1 MYHSKLSKP
10 KVSDVKHWDIVMELS
25 NSIANVYT
33 ADIDDFFFKVTG
45 KGVKTKYFYGET
57 AWQDSQRYASDAYFK
72 DLIERDPWATVKEK
86 N

>member
-10 KVSDVKHWDIVMELS
+10 KVSDVRHWDIVTELS
-25 NSIANVYT
+25 NSIASVYT

-45 KGVKTKYFYGET
+45 KGVKTKYFYGEM

-72 DLIERDPWATVKEK
+72 DLVERDPWAK
-86 N
+86 

>member
-1 MYHSKLSKP
+1 MYHSNLTKP
-10 KVSDVKHWDIVMELS
+10 KVSQVGHWNIVTELC

-33 ADIDDFFFKVTG
+33 ADIDDFFFKVSG
-45 KGVKTKYFYGET
+45 KKVKTKYFYGET

-72 DLIERDPWATVKEK
+72 DLIERDPWATVKET